1 MIMPT
6 QTSEV
11 STEPPLRSDLE
22 KRERPIT
29 NMEEFNVKGTVRLTK
44 EGEVRWTTFS
54 IFHGVERWRSEGVQI
69 GGVRSARG
77 VVGNWFDR
85 YDIIYL
91 SWDDSLTLAQRLRYP
106 RPCGPY
112 SVLEGCDA

>member
-1 MIMPT
+1 
-6 QTSEV
+6 
-11 STEPPLRSDLE
+11 
-22 KRERPIT
+22 
-29 NMEEFNVKGTVRLTK
+29 MEEFDAKGTVRLTK

-85 YDIIYL
+85 YAIIHL

-106 RPCGPY
+106 RPCGSY
-112 SVLEGCDA
+112 SVLEGCDARTSRKHGGRSVAERLLPSIWRTH

>member
-11 STEPPLRSDLE
+11 STNPPFKKNTLE
-22 KRERPIT
+22 RRERLVT
-29 NMEEFNVKGTVRLTK
+29 NMEAFNVKGTARLTK

-85 YDIIYL
+85 YDSIHL
-91 SWDDSLTLAQRLRYP
+91 S
-106 RPCGPY
+106 
-112 SVLEGCDA
+112 